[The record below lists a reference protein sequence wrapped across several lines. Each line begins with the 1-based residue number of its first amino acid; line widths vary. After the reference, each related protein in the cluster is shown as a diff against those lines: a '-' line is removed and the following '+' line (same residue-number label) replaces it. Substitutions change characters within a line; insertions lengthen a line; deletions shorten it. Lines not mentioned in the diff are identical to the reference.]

1 MNIKDLLKQA
11 KNFNKIAQQA
21 APPNVP
27 MVGAQPA
34 DIQKALENAKLWNAS
49 KPIAALLPVA
59 GVPDDASVAI
69 NMVVSNKGAV
79 GFSVALNPPNPKV
92 STKLEGMLRQ
102 KVSPVMTKAL
112 ADAKLPITTTNTLK
126 WLTY

>member
-1 MNIKDLLKQA
+1 METKDLLKQA
-11 KNFNKIAQQA
+11 KNFNKSAQSA
-21 APPNVP
+21 APV
-27 MVGAQPA
+27 VGAQPA
-34 DIQKALENAKLWNAS
+34 DIQKALEDAKLWNAS

-79 GFSVALNPPNPKV
+79 GFNVALNPPNPKA
-92 STKLEGMLRQ
+92 SNKLEGMLKQ
-102 KVSPVMTKAL
+102 KVAPVMTKAL
-112 ADAKLPITTTNTLK
+112 VDAKLPITTTNTLK